1 MANQNTQVLQ
11 ADGPGRAR
19 SVNVTGFGGRTMQ
32 IAVYD
37 LDWDTTN
44 YTLDGESIS
53 NIWSDF
59 KEVLFIGVSQ
69 KETTTDAENR
79 LFAIDYTN
87 KKIKVYTAPGTE
99 QTAANIG
106 FVAVRLFVVGIR

>member
-11 ADGPGRAR
+11 ADGPGKAR
-19 SVNVTGFGGRTMQ
+19 NVNVTGLSGRTLQ
-32 IAVYD
+32 VGVYD

-44 YTLDGESIS
+44 YTVDGESIS

-59 KEVLFIGVSQ
+59 KDVLYIGVEQ
-69 KETTTDAENR
+69 KETTTDADLR
-79 LFAIDYTN
+79 LFTIDYTN
-87 KKIKVYTAPGTE
+87 KKIKVYTAVGTE

-106 FVAVRLFVVGIR
+106 FAAVRLFVVGLR